1 MDASRDAFD
10 RATDEGNARIG
21 EDLDGV
27 ARPAPGPATVAAVA
41 LSAPAPGSVA
51 SGKPASVPELGKLLA
66 GLWSS
71 MQPQATAAAVRPQSG
86 PVVPVAASAAPRRPK
101 WLGWAA
107 IVAGV
112 LLLWWV
118 AAD

>member
-1 MDASRDAFD
+1 MSTLDAFNA
-10 RATDEGNARIG
+10 ATAEGNARIG
-21 EDLDGV
+21 EELDGV
-27 ARPAPGPATVAAVA
+27 ARPAPAAPVA
-41 LSAPAPGSVA
+41 LSAPAAGSVA

-71 MQPQATAAAVRPQSG
+71 IQPQASAAVAPHSG
-86 PVVPVAASAAPRRPK
+86 PAVPVAAQGGPRRPK